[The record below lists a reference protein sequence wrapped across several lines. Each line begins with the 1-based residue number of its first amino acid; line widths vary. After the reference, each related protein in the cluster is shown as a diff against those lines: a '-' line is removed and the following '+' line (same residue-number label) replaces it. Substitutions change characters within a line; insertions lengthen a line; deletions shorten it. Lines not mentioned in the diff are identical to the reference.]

1 MPENH
6 RHVLLIEDSPSDAAL
21 YEEVL
26 RDTVT
31 TRFSVTVVPTLAAA
45 LDYLNNGERSADVV
59 LADLKLPDSAGL
71 GTLTAVRRCRPDLPV
86 VVLTHVD
93 DGAVV
98 VEAVR
103 EGAQDWLT
111 KGFVAASTLEKTLNY
126 AIERNRM
133 ARQLAI
139 SEEKFRQL
147 AENINDVFWLSDAQ
161 TGNLVYVS
169 PAYVKIWNRPDEDLG
184 RVAQDWLLAVH
195 AGEPASL
202 RDRIREN
209 WKTGQFHLNYRII
222 RPEGSVRFIYDR
234 ATPILDR
241 EGNIYRVAGIAE
253 DMTERKKLER
263 ELAEVTAKEQQRI
276 GGELHDNLGQ
286 QLTGISLLARGL
298 QRKLKVG
305 GSAEAA
311 IAGELADNVAVA
323 QQQLR
328 ALIKGL
334 IPVEVDSAGLMAAL
348 AQLAEQTERMC
359 EVDCTLDCARPVE
372 VDGAA
377 TATNLY
383 RIAQESI
390 NNAVRHAKARKIM
403 IRLASDNEA
412 LIMEIRDN
420 GIGFSSECD
429 EAEGMGLRIMRYR
442 AEIVGAALNVRAA
455 EGGGTIVTCKLNQ
468 KAS

>member
-1 MPENH
+1 MAENR
-6 RHVLLIEDSPSDAAL
+6 RHVLLIEDSPSDAVL
-21 YEEVL
+21 YEEML
-26 RDTVT
+26 RDAVT
-31 TRFSVTVVPTLAAA
+31 TRFSVAVVPTLAQAM
-45 LDYLNNGERSADVV
+45 DYLNNGGSSPDVV
-59 LADLKLPDSAGL
+59 LADLQLPDSAGL
-71 GTLTAVRRCRPDLPV
+71 GTLTAVCRCRPDLPV
-86 VVLTHVD
+86 VVLTQVD
-93 DGAVV
+93 DGEVA

-111 KGFVAASTLEKTLNY
+111 KGLVAGSTLERTLNY

-133 ARQLAI
+133 ARQLAV
-139 SEEKFRQL
+139 SEQKFRQL
-147 AENINDVFWLSDAQ
+147 AENINDVFWLSDAE
-161 TGNLVYVS
+161 TGDLVYVS
-169 PAYVKIWNRPDEDLG
+169 PAYVKIWNRPDENLG

-195 AGEPASL
+195 TEEPAGV
-202 RDRIREN
+202 RDRIRDN
-209 WKTGQFHLNYRII
+209 WKTGQFHLNYRIT
-222 RPEGSVRFIYDR
+222 RPDGSVRYIYDR
-234 ATPILDR
+234 ATPILDAQ
-241 EGNIYRVAGIAE
+241 GKVYRVAGIAE
-253 DMTERKKLER
+253 DVTDRKQLER

-286 QLTGISLLARGL
+286 QLTGIGLLARGL
-298 QRKLKVG
+298 QRKLNVG

-311 IAGELADNVAVA
+311 TAGDLADNVAVA

-328 ALIKGL
+328 TLIKGL
-334 IPVEVDSAGLMAAL
+334 IPVEVDSSGLMAAL

-359 EVDCTLDCARPVE
+359 AVDCTLDCAQPVE

-403 IRLASDNEA
+403 IRLTSGHET

-420 GIGFSSECD
+420 GIGLSSERD

-442 AEIVGAALNVRAA
+442 AEIVGAALNIRAA
-455 EGGGTIVTCKLNQ
+455 EGGGTIVTCRLNQ
-468 KAS
+468 KVS